1 MGIQHPD
8 IRKENLQTPVWT
20 GPFHPHICSR
30 RLARCLGIRL
40 DVTAW
45 YRPDLEIRRKM
56 QAVCRQENDSGYNG
70 ATFKR
75 TVGPPGRQGDGLE
88 AAWTVQ
94 WDLVVRR
101 LEVDGAEDRRA
112 LEVVLKRQDV
122 WQGLCVQDRLRIQR
136 TEISTGSDLPVR
148 LWSQMQCS
156 TPCRHL
162 VTLDARNDALCFH
175 LEPLLL
181 AQHLLRGAW

>member
-75 TVGPPGRQGDGLE
+75 TVGPPGRQGDGFE
-88 AAWTVQ
+88 AAGTVQ
-94 WDLVVRR
+94 RDLVVRR
-101 LEVDGAEDRRA
+101 LQVDGAENFRA
-112 LEVVLKRQDV
+112 FEVVLKRQDV
-122 WQGLCVQDRLRIQR
+122 GQGLGVQNRLRVQR
-136 TEISTGSDLPVR
+136 TEVSTGSDLAVR
-148 LWSQMQCS
+148 LRSQMQCC
-156 TPCRHL
+156 TPCSYL
-162 VTLDARNDALCFH
+162 MTLYTCND
-175 LEPLLL
+175 
-181 AQHLLRGAW
+181 

>member
-56 QAVCRQENDSGYNG
+56 QAVCRQEDDSGYNG

-75 TVGPPGRQGDGLE
+75 AVGTPASGAGLQVVLGGPQGDGWGE
-88 AAWTVQ
+88 
-94 WDLVVRR
+94 
-101 LEVDGAEDRRA
+101 EG
-112 LEVVLKRQDV
+112 
-122 WQGLCVQDRLRIQR
+122 
-136 TEISTGSDLPVR
+136 
-148 LWSQMQCS
+148 
-156 TPCRHL
+156 RHP
-162 VTLDARNDALCFH
+162 ASI
-175 LEPLLL
+175 
-181 AQHLLRGAW
+181 